1 MNPNLERLLL
11 LAKIIYDV
19 LKPVFGFGD
28 NDDYFTYELR
38 SMQSILEER
47 AYYKIFN
54 INRVAWANFY
64 SKDIVEV
71 IGKEKFLKSGA
82 WRIEELSDG
91 GMLVVLT
98 PNPRP
103 FVDSKEYVKAKKSL
117 IDSILVK

>member
-28 NDDYFTYELR
+28 NDDYFTYELWN
-38 SMQSILEER
+38 MEFVLDKR
-47 AYYKIFN
+47 AYYKIFDVN
-54 INRVAWANFY
+54 TVTWANFY

-103 FVDSKEYVKAKKSL
+103 FVDSKEYVRVKKSL